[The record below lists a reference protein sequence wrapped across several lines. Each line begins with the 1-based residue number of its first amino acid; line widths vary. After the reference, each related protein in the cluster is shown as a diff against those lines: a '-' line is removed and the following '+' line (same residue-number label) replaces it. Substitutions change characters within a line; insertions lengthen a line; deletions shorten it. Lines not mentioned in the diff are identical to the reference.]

1 MTQNGFD
8 FSDQLIK
15 ETFVSEAMAY
25 SKPAKALGMKTV
37 WINQGFGVLQK
48 PLSKSEEP
56 DYTINNLTE
65 LIKIFFLEKRL
76 CSVLSY

>member
-37 WINQGFGVLQK
+37 WINQGFA
-48 PLSKSEEP
+48 PCR
-56 DYTINNLTE
+56 
-65 LIKIFFLEKRL
+65 KRFY
-76 CSVLSY
+76 SYRKKALFRVILLVRKKNENISYK

>member
-1 MTQNGFD
+1 MDQTLLNFHASEYISLKIIVTQNGFD

-37 WINQGFGVLQK
+37 WINQGFGALQK
-48 PLSKSEEP
+48 
-56 DYTINNLTE
+56 
-65 LIKIFFLEKRL
+65 KIL
-76 CSVLSY
+76 